1 MSIYSALKN
10 NAVED
15 AEDKPTFLSLKP
27 LYLSTPVNVVPTYT
41 TNIVTFVP
49 QFSAFNMMIF
59 LIYIPIIV
67 SDTEEEGGSSLLTD
81 ERRAIVK
88 ARNKGYFLPPQLTF
102 IWMVKGDQEDNH
114 LNNFS
119 GCRGGGS
126 LALIHTIMIC

>member
-67 SDTEEEGGSSLLTD
+67 SEY
-81 ERRAIVK
+81 RRRRRLFAETIVK

>member
-67 SDTEEEGGSSLLTD
+67 SDTEEEGGSLL
-81 ERRAIVK
+81 RP
-88 ARNKGYFLPPQLTF
+88 L
-102 IWMVKGDQEDNH
+102 
-114 LNNFS
+114 
-119 GCRGGGS
+119 
-126 LALIHTIMIC
+126 